1 MLLNFTDQSIL
12 ETLSIS
18 DIKEFG
24 IILNYFDTQKKYCN
38 FFKGG
43 TIVQGS
49 NENNFYGAIL
59 NYLLLM
65 ILSLQIS
72 KIITTFLIGKQT

>member
-24 IILNYFDTQKKYCN
+24 IILNYFDT
-38 FFKGG
+38 
-43 TIVQGS
+43 
-49 NENNFYGAIL
+49 
-59 NYLLLM
+59 
-65 ILSLQIS
+65 
-72 KIITTFLIGKQT
+72 